1 MSEPPRRSMWAL
13 IDAISSLMMRSYM
26 VARVRAF
33 AQGSPVLRLLAER
46 DHAHSEAVL
55 LERELAIFQ
64 TQRRRYPAKHRP
76 HFAPQERAEILQ
88 LQRLRGWS
96 AKQTTE
102 RFVLHPNSVRNWQ
115 RAIREKHR
123 AERAVGQPPWNKL
136 HAGIRWTVHELRRL
150 CPERDFGTRTITRH
164 LLRAGIQISRASVRR
179 ILEEEPERL
188 PRERKVK
195 VSCQPVTRSSPA
207 YFYNPPSPHEVW
219 HVDLTCLRILWRRYE
234 VAAVIDGFSRK
245 IIALKAYRCTP
256 GTEEMA
262 GLIDQAI
269 HQHQRPKFVVTDRGG
284 QFQQRFRSLL
294 QDRGIEHARGRARTW
309 QFNAKVERLFWSL
322 KRWWGGG
329 LVVPEL
335 DSIQQRLNDY
345 RTWHNRYR
353 PHAALD
359 TLTPN
364 EAERR
369 SPRIQAIRFTEGGD
383 FEPDIQLERNH
394 IGGDTKLLYPVIRVR
409 PKPRLAA

>member
-13 IDAISSLMMRSYM
+13 IDVVSSLMMRSYM

-64 TQRRRYPAKHRP
+64 SQRRRYPAKHRP

-96 AKQTTE
+96 AKQTAA
-102 RFVLHPNSVRNWQ
+102 RFVLHPNTVRNWQ
-115 RAIREKHR
+115 RAIREKYL

-150 CPERDFGTRTITRH
+150 CPERDFGTRTITRY

-179 ILEEEPERL
+179 ILEEEPETS
-188 PRERKVK
+188 PRQTTAAA
-195 VSCQPVTRSSPA
+195 SNQPMTRSSPE

-219 HVDLTCLRILWRRYE
+219 HMDLTQLRVLWRRYE

-245 IIALKAYRCTP
+245 IVALKAYSGTP
-256 GTEEMA
+256 GTKEVA
-262 GLIDQAI
+262 SLIDQAI
-269 HQHQRPKFVVTDRGG
+269 EEHQSPKFVITDRGG
-284 QFQQRFRSLL
+284 QFQQSFRALL
-294 QDRGIEHARGRARTW
+294 QEREIEHARGRARTW

-329 LVVPEL
+329 LAVPKL
-335 DSIQQRLNDY
+335 GSIQRRLDDY
-345 RTWHNRYR
+345 RTWHNVYR
-353 PHAALD
+353 SHAALD
-359 TLTPN
+359 TSTPD
-364 EAERR
+364 EAERQV
-369 SPRIQAIRFTEGGD
+369 STNQAIRFTEGGD
-383 FEPDIQLERNH
+383 FEPRVQIERRH
-394 IGGDTKLLYPVIRVR
+394 VGGDAKLLYPVIRMR